1 MIVEAKDYYCLKV
14 ELFLIRKMEYPWTDQ
29 TYFNGK
35 QICICENKVLNKMK
49 TKRRYAKIEKCRY
62 INQNK
67 IQKPFVHTT
76 AYVLY
81 VTCTLTNMHI
91 YFSCLLI
98 LCRLVFVSLGFT

>member
-49 TKRRYAKIEKCRY
+49 TKKTIC
-62 INQNK
+62 
-67 IQKPFVHTT
+67 
-76 AYVLY
+76 
-81 VTCTLTNMHI
+81 
-91 YFSCLLI
+91 
-98 LCRLVFVSLGFT
+98 